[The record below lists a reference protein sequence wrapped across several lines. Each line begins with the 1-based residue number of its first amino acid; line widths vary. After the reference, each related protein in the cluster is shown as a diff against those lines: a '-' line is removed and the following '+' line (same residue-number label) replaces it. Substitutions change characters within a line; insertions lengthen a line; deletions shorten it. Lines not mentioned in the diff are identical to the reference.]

1 MCMCMCMRM
10 CAMCM
15 CMAPAWRLVAAS
27 EGRYQPSAGEDAL
40 RERIA
45 EADDTSARL
54 LSVVEQMS
62 AEQPQYSSV
71 LSTMVQAVLSARS

>member
-1 MCMCMCMRM
+1 MRTQSKL
-10 CAMCM
+10 AK
-15 CMAPAWRLVAAS
+15 RLVAAS
-27 EGRYQPSAGEDAL
+27 EGRYQPSASDDML

-54 LSVVEQMS
+54 LSVAEQLA

-71 LSTMVQAVLSARS
+71 LSTMVQAVLSART

>member
-1 MCMCMCMRM
+1 
-10 CAMCM
+10 
-15 CMAPAWRLVAAS
+15 MAYRVQDVEHESVGFYELDASYTNYTGKVVAV
-27 EGRYQPSAGEDAL
+27 L

-54 LSVVEQMS
+54 LSVVEQLA

-71 LSTMVQAVLSARS
+71 LSTMVQAVLSART